1 MVIITVIIIAIMVMI
16 IKIILI
22 IATVLRIIINNPFQ
36 LRNFST
42 GSTAGVTDK
51 CRSCQ
56 KNVFLS

>member
-1 MVIITVIIIAIMVMI
+1 MI

-22 IATVLRIIINNPFQ
+22 IAAVLRIIINNPFQ

-51 CRSCQ
+51 SRSCQ